1 MGPGLKGW
9 ECSFMDRGYPGIFL
23 LMLGLTACAAAAA
36 ESPWAAEGQAKADIE
51 ACIAQAPESEGNAGR
66 DCGDRFF
73 MRCAEAGDWTT
84 LAMLTCQGEVR
95 DYWESVVA
103 AREEAV
109 IAKEDQRLTDW
120 VAASGATYEAYREAR
135 CVRFRIPMGTMYGP
149 MLVGCQSEM
158 ARERAEDLADFLGD
172 EPLIVPEP
180 E

>member
-1 MGPGLKGW
+1 
-9 ECSFMDRGYPGIFL
+9 MDRGYPVIFL
-23 LMLGLTACAAAAA
+23 FLLGLIASAAAAA
-36 ESPWAAEGQAKADIE
+36 DNPWVAEGQAQTDID
-51 ACIAQAPESEGNAGR
+51 ACIAQAPKGEGNAGR

-73 MRCAEAGDWTT
+73 VRCAEAGDWTT

-95 DYWESVVA
+95 DYWESAAA
-103 AREEAV
+103 AREDAV

-120 VAASGATYEAYREAR
+120 VEASGAAYEAYREAR
-135 CVRFRIPMGTMYGP
+135 CARFRLPTGTMYGP
-149 MLVGCQSEM
+149 ILVGCQSEM